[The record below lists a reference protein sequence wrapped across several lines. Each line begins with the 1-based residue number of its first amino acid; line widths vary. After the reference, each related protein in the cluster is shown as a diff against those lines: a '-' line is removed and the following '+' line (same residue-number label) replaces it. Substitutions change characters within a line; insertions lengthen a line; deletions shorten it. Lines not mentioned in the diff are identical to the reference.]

1 LGSFPIAD
9 WAPIRSDKGE
19 IKGMEMVFREVIR
32 EYQLQQEASKNEGRL
47 QTVIFPPPQLFIHKF

>member
-1 LGSFPIAD
+1 
-9 WAPIRSDKGE
+9 
-19 IKGMEMVFREVIR
+19 MEMVFREVIR